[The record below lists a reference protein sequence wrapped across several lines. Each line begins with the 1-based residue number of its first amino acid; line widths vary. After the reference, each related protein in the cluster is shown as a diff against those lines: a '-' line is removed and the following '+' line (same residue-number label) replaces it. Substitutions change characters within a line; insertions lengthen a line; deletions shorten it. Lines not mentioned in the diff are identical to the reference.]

1 MLLQPRTGPFGRR
14 PPLFS
19 SQLRLR
25 QHLSTT
31 PLLLAKSSPKKP
43 KDDLAHFYS
52 SSLHLPNTAFPLRA
66 EAVKREKLFWHRT
79 TDELYEW
86 QAKQQDRPLF
96 VLHDGPPYANG
107 NLHCGHALNK
117 ITKDIINRSKLIQGH
132 RIQSVHLLNSSLLH
146 LSVLTLPQHSY
157 VPGFDTHGLPL
168 ELKALSA
175 LKKPASTLTPQQIRA
190 AARKEAKKGIE
201 VQKEE
206 FKSFAVMGDWARPY
220 KTMEWGYERRQLEVV
235 KEMVRQGLIVTH
247 HRPTLYS
254 PSSRTALAEAE
265 LEYRDDHVSRSV
277 YVAFPVSSLGD
288 ALQAALESV
297 GINVKGEKV
306 ALAVWTTTAWTLP
319 SNVVMSAQAIAV
331 SESMEYALVR
341 RADDNSLLIVAS
353 ERVAALEEI
362 LSASLKPLAH
372 FTGATFSLP
381 LVLRETDSLGLETG
395 SSLLSTT
402 YSCVLSSP
410 STAPSSPRPIIPA
423 SYVTATTGTGLVHTA
438 PAHGVEDFEAWRAY
452 QSSLPSSS
460 ARRNDILC
468 AVDGEGKLN
477 DVLDEMVS
485 KDVADRLKGKDVLKD
500 GTAETIKV
508 LEERGTLLKEVE
520 VTHKF
525 PYDWRTKKP
534 VIFRASSQ
542 WFANLENVK
551 DDAIKALEK
560 VNFYPPRVRL
570 AHVCASIGA
579 RTLEMYVRGRT
590 EWCISRQRAW
600 GVPIP
605 VVYSYP
611 SSASDLIASSTPYL
625 TPSNID
631 HIISVLS
638 RHEQG
643 TDYWWTGEAEEF
655 VEPEELER
663 SRKEGRKWRKGTDT
677 MDVWFD
683 SGVSWTLLREQGVR
697 SSSSEG
703 ALADVYFEGS
713 DQHRGW
719 FQSSLLTKVAST
731 PEGETPMAPYKDVIT
746 HGMVL
751 DDKGRKMSKSL
762 GNIISPSTIIQGGK
776 NAKTEPAYGTDLLR
790 IWVASV
796 DSTRDVLIGPGI
808 LAQAFEGFRKIR
820 NTARFL
826 LGNLGGELKEDS
838 TRALY
843 QALST
848 FSNSTLS
855 SFYFDITKD
864 SLYADSKASLT
875 RRKVVYTMQ
884 KVRTLSALLPIFVRS
899 LTLTTH
905 GEQVLETYT
914 SVLAPLA
921 PLLAE
926 EIHHYASGAKAD
938 PKADVKGAGSVFKK
952 VWPMPNEAWNA
963 PLVKAEMDEVLAVR
977 AEVMNLLEQ
986 ARNDKHIGSSTE
998 ARVVLSKPSEV
1009 VRKHCRLPLYFHT
1022 SISASINLPLGANTV
1037 DHLRTLFI
1045 VSDVSLN
1052 GDTSSAFWQYES
1064 RLPGLS
1070 SLWSIIDRGEQCAN
1084 VLPPISTAGS
1094 SMTATILPSTL
1105 HKCPRCWQHTV
1116 SPSAPPPPP
1125 SAPSSE
1131 SESGSVPASI
1141 CNRCADA
1148 LVEADLTPPTSA
1160 TGGVSPVTA

>member
-1 MLLQPRTGPFGRR
+1 MLLQSRTVPVLRR
-14 PPLFS
+14 PTPFS

-31 PLLLAKSSPKKP
+31 PLLLAKSAPKKP

-52 SSLHLPNTAFPLRA
+52 SSLNLPNTAFPLRA
-66 EAVKREKLFWHRT
+66 EAVKREKLFWQRT

-86 QAKQQDRPLF
+86 QAKQKDRPLF

-132 RIQSVHLLNSSLLH
+132 RIH
-146 LSVLTLPQHSY
+146 Y

-175 LKKPASTLTPQQIRA
+175 LKKPASTLTPQEIRA
-190 AARKEAKKGIE
+190 AARKEAEKGIE

-206 FKSFAVMGDWARPY
+206 FRSFAVMGEWERPY

-235 KEMVRQGLIVTH
+235 REMVRKGLIVTH

-288 ALQAALESV
+288 ALQTALESV
-297 GINVKGEKV
+297 GVDVKGEKV

-319 SNVVMSAQAIAV
+319 SNVAIAV

-362 LSASLKPLAH
+362 LTTSLKPLAH
-372 FTGATFSLP
+372 F
-381 LVLRETDSLGLETG
+381 TG

-460 ARRNDILC
+460 AQQKDILC

-485 KDVADRLKGKDVLKD
+485 KDVADRLKGKEVLKD

-560 VNFYPPRVRL
+560 VNFYPPR
-570 AHVCASIGA
+570 GA
-579 RTLEMYVRGRT
+579 RTLEMYVRGRS

-611 SSASDLIASSTPYL
+611 SSASDPIASSTPYL

-638 RHEQG
+638 RHGQG

-663 SRKEGRKWRKGTDT
+663 SSKEGKKWRKGTDT

-697 SSSSEG
+697 SSSSED

-731 PEGETPMAPYKDVIT
+731 TEGETPLAPYKDVIT

-776 NAKTEPAYGTDLLR
+776 NAKKEPAYGTDLLR

-826 LGNLGGELKEDS
+826 LGNLGGEPKEEFELEDLGLVERYILHELYVLDQ
-838 TRALY
+838 TAREAFATYQFNKAY

-864 SLYADSKASLT
+864 SLYADSKASLA
-875 RRKVVYTMQ
+875 RRQVVYTMQ
-884 KVRTLSALLPIFVRS
+884 KVFD
-899 LTLTTH
+899 
-905 GEQVLETYT
+905 TYT

-926 EIHHYASGAKAD
+926 EIHHYANGAKAD
-938 PKADVKGAGSVFKK
+938 PKADIAGAGSVFEK

-963 PLVKAEMDEVLAVR
+963 PLVKAEMDELLAVR

-986 ARNDKHIGSSTE
+986 ARNDKHIGSSAE
-998 ARVVLSKPSEV
+998 ARVVLSKPTEV
-1009 VRKHCRLPLYFHT
+1009 VRKHL
-1022 SISASINLPLGANTV
+1022 NT
-1037 DHLRTLFI
+1037 LRTLFI
-1045 VSDVSLN
+1045 VSDVSLD
-1052 GDTSSAFWQYES
+1052 GDSSSAFWQYES
-1064 RLPGLS
+1064 GVP
-1070 SLWSIIDRGEQCAN
+1070 
-1084 VLPPISTAGS
+1084 GS

-1116 SPSAPPPPP
+1116 SPSTPSPSPS
-1125 SAPSSE
+1125 SAPSAGE
-1131 SESGSVPASI
+1131 SEPAAPPASI
-1141 CNRCADA
+1141 CNRCAEA
-1148 LVEADLTPPTSA
+1148 LVEADLTPPTTA